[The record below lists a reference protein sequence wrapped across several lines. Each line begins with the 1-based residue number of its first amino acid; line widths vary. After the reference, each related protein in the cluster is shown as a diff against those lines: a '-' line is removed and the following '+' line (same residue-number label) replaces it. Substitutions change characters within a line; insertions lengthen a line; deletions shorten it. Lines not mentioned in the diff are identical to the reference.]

1 MKGVFKVFCWVLVVV
16 VMAGVISCTSGQK
29 VPAPPPPKV
38 TVSHPLQKKITDYAE
53 FSGQTTALEA
63 ADVRARVEGWLQKI
77 QFEPGSKV
85 KEGDLLFEI
94 DPKPYAAQVAQFEA
108 LLMGKKADL
117 TLAETNLARSRQLL
131 AKAAVSQLQYDQS
144 KAEDLVAKAQVGIAE
159 ANLEKAQLD
168 LSYTKVTAP
177 ISGTVSRN
185 YVDRGNLVG
194 AKDKTLLTRV
204 VDTSKIYF
212 YFDVSER
219 DYLQLRRM
227 LLESAEKA
235 ERGDRTVH
243 LQLADESGYP
253 HQGMIDFAEPALDPS
268 TGTLR
273 ARAIFN
279 NQDGILTGGLFG
291 RVRIPLRTR
300 QALLVPDLAIGIAQ
314 AGRYVMVVTKEN
326 VAEQRLVETG
336 ALRGTLRVIEKGLS
350 KEDWVV
356 VIGIQRAQPGRRVD
370 PQEKPISDE
379 LEGRADKKASNAAE
393 AEKAGKKRTDTHD
406 TSR

>member
-1 MKGVFKVFCWVLVVV
+1 MKGVFKVVCSALVVPV
-16 VMAGVISCTSGQK
+16 LAGAMSCTGTQK
-29 VPAPPPPKV
+29 LQAPPPPKV

-53 FSGQTTALEA
+53 FSGQTTPLEA

-77 QFEPGSKV
+77 HFEPGSNV
-85 KEGDLLFEI
+85 KEGDPLFEI
-94 DPKPYAAQVAQFEA
+94 DPRPYAAQVAQYEA

-117 TLAETNLARSRQLL
+117 NLAQTNLERSRQLL
-131 AKAAVSQLQYDQS
+131 AKAAVSQLQFDQD
-144 KAEDLVAKAQVGIAE
+144 KAKSLVAKAQVGIAE

-177 ISGTVSRN
+177 LSGTVSRN

-194 AKDKTLLTRV
+194 AKEKTLLTRI
-204 VDTSKIYF
+204 VDTGKIYF

-227 LLESAEKA
+227 LAQGADKD
-235 ERGDRTVH
+235 ERGDGTVH

-253 HQGMIDFAEPALDPS
+253 HEGTIDFAEPSLDPS

-273 ARAIFN
+273 ARAIFD

-291 RVRIPLRTR
+291 RVRVPLRTR
-300 QALLVPDLAIGIAQ
+300 EALLVPDLSIGVAQ
-314 AGRYVMVVTKEN
+314 AGRYVMVVNKEK

-336 ALRGTLRVIEKGLS
+336 AIRGTLRVIEKGLS
-350 KEDWVV
+350 KEDWVIV
-356 VIGIQRAQPGRRVD
+356 SGIQRAQPGRQVD
-370 PQEKPISDE
+370 PKEKPISEE
-379 LEGRADKKASNAAE
+379 LESRADEKASKPAR
-393 AEKAGKKRTDTHD
+393 AEKAGKKPTDTHD
-406 TSR
+406 TTR

>member
-1 MKGVFKVFCWVLVVV
+1 MKGAFKVFCWVLVVV

-29 VPAPPPPKV
+29 VQAPPPPKV

-117 TLAETNLARSRQLL
+117 NLADTNLKRSRQLL

-144 KAEDLVAKAQVGIAE
+144 KAEDLVAKSQVGIAE

>member
-1 MKGVFKVFCWVLVVV
+1 MNRVFKLFWVVFVIVFVPI
-16 VMAGVISCTSGQK
+16 VMSCTSGPK
-29 VPAPPPPKV
+29 LRVPPPPKV
-38 TVSHPLQKKITDYAE
+38 TVSHPLQKKITDYAV

-63 ADVRARVEGWLQKI
+63 ADVRARVEGWLQKME
-77 QFEPGSKV
+77 FEPGSEV

-94 DPKPYAAQVAQFEA
+94 DPRPYAAQVAQFEA

-117 TLAETNLARSRQLL
+117 TLARTNLERSRQLL
-131 AKAAVSQLQYDQS
+131 AKAAVSQLQYDQDNA
-144 KAEDLVAKAQVGIAE
+144 KALVAKAQVGIAE
-159 ANLEKAQLD
+159 ANLQKAQLD

-185 YVDRGNLVG
+185 YVDIGNLVG
-194 AKDKTLLTRV
+194 AKDKTLLTKI

-219 DYLQLRRM
+219 DYLQFRRV
-227 LLESAEKA
+227 LVQTAGKDKA
-235 ERGDRTVH
+235 DDRTVH
-243 LQLADESGYP
+243 LQLADESGFP
-253 HQGMIDFAEPALDPS
+253 HKGTIDFAEPSLDPG

-279 NQDGILTGGLFG
+279 NSNDILTGGLFG
-291 RVRIPLRTR
+291 RVRMPLRTR
-300 QALLVPDLAIGIAQ
+300 EALLVPDLAIGIAQ
-314 AGRYVMVVTKEN
+314 AGRYVMVVNKEN
-326 VAEQRLVETG
+326 VAVQRPVETG

-356 VIGIQRAQPGRRVD
+356 VNGIQRAQPGRRVN
-370 PQEKPISDE
+370 PEQKPISEDS
-379 LEGRADKKASNAAE
+379 GARADDAASNAGKAKKAE
-393 AEKAGKKRTDTHD
+393 KKRTDTQD